1 MMPCYSNEHTWIHH
15 LVTSIFFIFIHIP
28 HLDIIID
35 VEDFMC
41 WGLLLFLKILCCDGV
56 TEIVESLDTINETH
70 IIYLEDLKGHES
82 RSLNKH
88 EKITYPLLAHQIE
101 ESHRNLVIVPVTKA
115 DGMFP
120 TNNKVLT
127 TDLIIATNEKHKES
141 NRSQDANERTEE
153 DVVLSIAAWEAKG
166 LEHERNMD

>member
-1 MMPCYSNEHTWIHH
+1 MMPCYSNEHTWIHQ
-15 LVTSIFFIFIHIP
+15 LVASIFLIFFYIP

-35 VEDFMC
+35 VEDFMF

-70 IIYLEDLKGHES
+70 IIDVEDLKGHKS

-88 EKITYPLLAHQIE
+88 ETISYPLLAHQIE
-101 ESHRNLVIVPVTKA
+101 ESHRNPVIVPVTKVN
-115 DGMFP
+115 GMFP
-120 TNNKVLT
+120 TNNKALT
-127 TDLIIATNEKHKES
+127 TDLIITTNEKHEES
-141 NRSQDANERTEE
+141 NRSQDANVRTEE
-153 DVVLSIAAWEAKG
+153 YVVLSIAARVAKS